1 MAFCRCNLEFQNY
14 SKLKLRLGHRMGG
27 YPMFCLMCMF
37 NCTYT
42 LTDRV
47 FTLIT
52 GQLLKTHKERLFFY
66 LSRNTADTLRDPSG
80 ATALFILFKWHKLI
94 GKGGGNRGKRSE
106 IHFKHQSGKRNHCLA
121 FLKLQVKL
129 KVSSLLHI
137 RNAFTFPRN
146 S

>member
-1 MAFCRCNLEFQNY
+1 
-14 SKLKLRLGHRMGG
+14 MGG
-27 YPMFCLMCMF
+27 YPIFCLMCMF

-47 FTLIT
+47 FILIT
-52 GQLLKTHKERLFFY
+52 GRLLKTHKERLFFY
-66 LSRNTADTLRDPSG
+66 LSRNTADTLHDPPG
-80 ATALFILFKWHKLI
+80 ATALFVLFKRHKLI
-94 GKGGGNRGKRSE
+94 GKGGGNREKDQKS
-106 IHFKHQSGKRNHCLA
+106 IVKHQSWKRNRCLA
-121 FLKLQVKL
+121 FLKLRVKL

>member
-1 MAFCRCNLEFQNY
+1 
-14 SKLKLRLGHRMGG
+14 
-27 YPMFCLMCMF
+27 MCMF

-47 FTLIT
+47 FILIT
-52 GQLLKTHKERLFFY
+52 GRLLKTHKERLFFY
-66 LSRNTADTLRDPSG
+66 LSRNTADTLHDPPG
-80 ATALFILFKWHKLI
+80 ATALFVLFKRRKLI
-94 GKGGGNRGKRSE
+94 GKGGGNREKDQKS
-106 IHFKHQSGKRNHCLA
+106 IVKHQSWKRNRCLA
-121 FLKLQVKL
+121 FLKLRVKL